1 MSGIQEVAQRKRAV
15 RRRVTE
21 RIRQYHHELVAALSR
36 DNERFLRETMSRI
49 GPAAKRTPCS

>member
-15 RRRVTE
+15 RRRVTQ

-36 DNERFLRETMSRI
+36 DNERFLRETMSRT
-49 GPAAKRTPCS
+49 GPAAKRPPCS

>member
-1 MSGIQEVAQRKRAV
+1 MSGTQEVAQRRRAV

-36 DNERFLRETMSRI
+36 DNERFLRETVSRT
-49 GPAAKRTPCS
+49 GPAAKQASCS

>member
-1 MSGIQEVAQRKRAV
+1 MSGTQEVAQRKRAV

-36 DNERFLRETMSRI
+36 DNERFLRENMSRT
-49 GPAAKRTPCS
+49 GPAAKREPCS